1 MTSTAMTLA
10 ISVADKSDHDK
21 WRLGSVVW
29 RGGSVLST
37 GFNRVKNDPFVLE
50 NEKHFRCTVHAEADA
65 IRNAGD
71 SFGAKLFVARVTP
84 GGNLALA
91 KPCSR
96 CMDIIRECGIKKVYY
111 TDENGE
117 WTFFRVWS

>member
-1 MTSTAMTLA
+1 MALA
-10 ISVADKSDHDK
+10 VSVANKSAHDK

-37 GFNRVKNDPFVLE
+37 GFNRVRNDPFVLE
-50 NEKHFRCTVHAEADA
+50 DEKHFHCTVHAEADA
-65 IRNAGD
+65 LRNAGY
-71 SFGAKLFVARVTP
+71 SFGAKLFVARVTR

-96 CMDIIRECGIKKVYY
+96 CMGTIREHGIKKVYY
-111 TDENGE
+111 TDETGE

>member
-1 MTSTAMTLA
+1 MTSTAMALA
-10 ISVADKSDHDK
+10 VSAANKSAHDK

-37 GFNRVKNDPFVLE
+37 GVNR
-50 NEKHFRCTVHAEADA
+50 
-65 IRNAGD
+65 
-71 SFGAKLFVARVTP
+71 GAKLFVARVTR

-96 CMDIIRECGIKKVYY
+96 CMDTIMEHGIKKVYY
-111 TDENGE
+111 TDETGE